1 MFEGKTYLS
10 IEDNNIIIDNN
21 IYEKYLVSLNSSLK
35 INDKIIKSK
44 YTSDEIEKMMYGN
57 IYGTKTSK

>member
-21 IYEKYLVSLNSSLK
+21 IYKKYLVSLNSSLK

-44 YTSDEIEKMMYGN
+44 HTSDEIEKMMYGN